1 MGKCLQA
8 ATGLKYDGDIEIIV
22 VNDGSTDK
30 TSEVVSSFHKVRLL
44 NVPNGGAPRATNIGI
59 QSARYDIVVSLDAD
73 AILAEDWLSKI
84 MPAFKEQN
92 VAAVAGFSLTGN
104 RSIVGKLMGWDVEL
118 RLGRIRKYSDHL
130 YTMNT
135 AYRRQALLE
144 VGMFDEKMKI
154 AYDVDMSRKLKAAG
168 YRLVLQKDAKCT
180 HFWRDDLKG
189 YVKQQYNYA
198 YYRLD
203 ITRKFIK
210 SSDQVAGL
218 GMILHV
224 PFTVLI
230 VLFAVSGWLLSPFA
244 PLALIL
250 LLIVHLPETI
260 RLLYQRKNAGV
271 LLLPLLFTLRNLA
284 WIWAAVVWG
293 VRHVS
298 HRFQANLFG

>member
-8 ATGLKYDGDIEIIV
+8 ATGLKYDGDIEVIV

-59 QSARYDIVVSLDAD
+59 QLARYDIIVSLDAD

-104 RSIVGKLMGWDVEL
+104 TSIVGKLMGWDVEL

-154 AYDVDMSRKLKAAG
+154 AYDGDMSRKLKAAG

-180 HFWRDDLKG
+180 HFWRDDLKS

-260 RLLYQRKNAGV
+260 V
-271 LLLPLLFTLRNLA
+271 LLCKRKDASALWLPLLFTVRNIA
-284 WIWAAVVWG
+284 WTWAAVVWG
-293 VRHVS
+293 VKRI
-298 HRFQANLFG
+298 FG